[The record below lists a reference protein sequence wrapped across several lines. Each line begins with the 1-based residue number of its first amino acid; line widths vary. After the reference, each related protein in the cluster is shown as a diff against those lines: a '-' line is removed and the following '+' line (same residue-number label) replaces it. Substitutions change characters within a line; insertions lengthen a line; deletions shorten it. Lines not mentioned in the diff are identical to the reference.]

1 MAGVCLWETGTCCM
15 HSQTRF
21 SSKHE
26 ARLFLT
32 SPSTGWSS
40 CFVPRQRRRGAG
52 LWSESEGTRSTPF
65 NLSFGHRW
73 KEYCSTLRAPC
84 CVLLQEK
91 LGEQLRRCKQC
102 QSFRAQLRVLKS
114 WNSECNTTGWTA
126 SHDNHTKYRFLT
138 EDEEIKWMMSL
149 QDAKR
154 TAQKNESRLCERVIL
169 KTNKEGVVLSDGNNE
184 DIAERNYRYM
194 ARYVAI
200 KLKKKHCTSI

>member
-73 KEYCSTLRAPC
+73 KEYCSTLKAPC

-91 LGEQLRRCKQC
+91 LGEQPRRCKQC
-102 QSFRAQLRVLKS
+102 QSFRAKLRVMQS
-114 WNSECNTTGWTA
+114 RNSECSTTGQTA
-126 SHDNHTKYRFLT
+126 HNSHTNCSFLT
-138 EDEEIKWMMSL
+138 EDKKIKRMKNL

-154 TAQKNESRLCERVIL
+154 TAQRNESRLCEKVIQ
-169 KTNKEGVVLSDGNNE
+169 KINEKGVLLSDEGNE
-184 DIAERNYRYM
+184 DIAALVYTASNK
-194 ARYVAI
+194 I
-200 KLKKKHCTSI
+200 KE